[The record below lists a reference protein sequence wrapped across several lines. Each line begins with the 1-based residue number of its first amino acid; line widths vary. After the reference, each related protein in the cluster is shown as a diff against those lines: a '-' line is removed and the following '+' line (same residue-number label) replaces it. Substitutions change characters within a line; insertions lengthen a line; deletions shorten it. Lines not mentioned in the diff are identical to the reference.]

1 MACPRSMHR
10 PAVKETISADRVV
23 LKAKAREALQIRRLS
38 DPAFEEYVANVL
50 ARSDV
55 EEMHECLLCIIA
67 SKNYGRGRVRAMK
80 RLRAVVEHRLLFVPA
95 SRGAS
100 SCDASASR
108 PAQCSSFHEV
118 CVRVPGSVGELDLA
132 MAPTASSDY
141 VTALDRSRPR
151 EQI

>member
-1 MACPRSMHR
+1 
-10 PAVKETISADRVV
+10 
-23 LKAKAREALQIRRLS
+23 
-38 DPAFEEYVANVL
+38 
-50 ARSDV
+50 
-55 EEMHECLLCIIA
+55 
-67 SKNYGRGRVRAMK
+67 MK
-80 RLRAVVEHRLLFVPA
+80 RLRAVVEHRLLSVPDA

-108 PAQCSSFHEV
+108 PAQCSSFHEA